1 VVPERSSDRALED
14 EMVTCLSGLAAEF
27 ANVVI
32 QDMLVVEV
40 CSALN
45 SFMEQQPTEEPNRGG
60 GARLFQTKLSIILT
74 CPECV
79 ETRYMLPVSSLFAVQ
94 VNLLESSSGCYCR
107 LMEAMIALTSA
118 FSLHAWGESRGTR
131 MVARPRMHTS
141 LTETFG

>member
-45 SFMEQQPTEEPNRGG
+45 SFMEQQPTEEPNPGG
-60 GARLFQTKLSIILT
+60 STAFPDEVVDHTDLSGVCRDTVYAAGVQPIRRASKLAGAF
-74 CPECV
+74 V
-79 ETRYMLPVSSLFAVQ
+79 W
-94 VNLLESSSGCYCR
+94 LL
-107 LMEAMIALTSA
+107 L
-118 FSLHAWGESRGTR
+118 
-131 MVARPRMHTS
+131 
-141 LTETFG
+141 